1 MRYGPDLVTVSDQ
14 LEHERLLSMQRLLL
28 PRTLPPVGCTE
39 VAAGYQSH
47 NEHLRLGGD
56 WYDLIDR
63 PDDQV
68 VAIVGDVV
76 GHGIEQ
82 IGVMGQLRAAANALG
97 RSCAQPHQILEHL
110 DAFARDTPGA
120 SMATVVVMML
130 DGTTTGRIAAAG
142 HPPPLHVPAS
152 GPPRTIE
159 VGRRMPLTLGDG
171 TASTGTFQYDID
183 DLLLLYTDGLV
194 ERRAVPWDDRV
205 ERLGRLVSARFDDS
219 CADITDALM
228 DDAAEDGEDD
238 VALMVLRP
246 RNHRAPDHLLRR
258 QDIPNVRIR

>member
-1 MRYGPDLVTVSDQ
+1 MVTDSDQ
-14 LEHERLLSMQRLLL
+14 LEHERLLSLQRLLL

-39 VAAGYQSH
+39 VAAGYMAH
-47 NEHLRLGGD
+47 NEYLRLGGD

-97 RSCAQPHQILEHL
+97 RSCAEPHEILAHL
-110 DAFARDTPGA
+110 DDFARDTPGA
-120 SMATVVVMML
+120 AFATVVVMML

-142 HPPPLHVPAS
+142 HPPVLHVRAD
-152 GPPRTIE
+152 GTANTIE
-159 VGRRMPLTLGDG
+159 VGRRAPLTLGDESA
-171 TASTGTFQYDID
+171 TTGVFEYAID

-194 ERRAVPWDDRV
+194 ERRSVPWDDRV
-205 ERLGRLVSARFDDS
+205 ERLGRLVAERFDDS
-219 CADITDALM
+219 CAEIADALM
-228 DDAAEDGEDD
+228 DDAASDGEDD

-258 QDIPNVRIR
+258 QDIPNVSIR

>member
-1 MRYGPDLVTVSDQ
+1 MISRCGAAVRSGYGRLVMTDSDQ
-14 LEHERLLSMQRLLL
+14 IEHERLLSMQRLLL
-28 PRTLPPVGCTE
+28 PQSLPPVGCTE
-39 VAAGYQSH
+39 VAAGYMAH

-97 RSCAQPHQILEHL
+97 RSCSEPHEILAHL
-110 DAFARDTPGA
+110 DDFARDTPGA
-120 SMATVVVMML
+120 AFATVVVMML
-130 DGTTTGRIAAAG
+130 DGTTTGRLAAAG
-142 HPPPLHVPAS
+142 HPPPLHVPAH
-152 GPPRTIE
+152 GTPATIE
-159 VGRRMPLTLGDG
+159 VGRRPPLTLGDG
-171 TASTGTFQYDID
+171 SARTGTFQYDID

-228 DDAAEDGEDD
+228 DDAAADGEDD
-238 VALMVLRP
+238 VALM
-246 RNHRAPDHLLRR
+246 
-258 QDIPNVRIR
+258 